1 MVDDDKDVEEAVDVR
16 VGVDVVVAA
25 TGGEAIEPV
34 DTRFR

>member
-1 MVDDDKDVEEAVDVR
+1 MEEAVEVFVEVDVR

-25 TGGEAIEPV
+25 RGGEAIEPV